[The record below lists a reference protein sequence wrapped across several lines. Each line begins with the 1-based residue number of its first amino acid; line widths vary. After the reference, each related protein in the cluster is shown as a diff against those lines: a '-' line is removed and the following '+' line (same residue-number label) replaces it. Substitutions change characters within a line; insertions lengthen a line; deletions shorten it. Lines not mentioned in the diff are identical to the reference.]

1 MRLEALFWTSLA
13 ICVVS
18 FALFVFQ
25 VVGQALSARA
35 SEPQGAG
42 GAQQQSFDPAESLK
56 TIGEAA
62 QSFAKAGPISTSA
75 VLCALFG
82 LFALVTSGVVRI
94 GPE

>member
-1 MRLEALFWTSLA
+1 MRIEALFWVSLL

-18 FALFVFQ
+18 FILFVLQ
-25 VVGQALSARA
+25 VVGQALLKPRSA
-35 SEPQGAG
+35 EGAG
-42 GAQQQSFDPAESLK
+42 GAQQQSLDPGEALK
-56 TIGEAA
+56 KIGEAA

-82 LFALVTSGVVRI
+82 LFALVTSGIVRI